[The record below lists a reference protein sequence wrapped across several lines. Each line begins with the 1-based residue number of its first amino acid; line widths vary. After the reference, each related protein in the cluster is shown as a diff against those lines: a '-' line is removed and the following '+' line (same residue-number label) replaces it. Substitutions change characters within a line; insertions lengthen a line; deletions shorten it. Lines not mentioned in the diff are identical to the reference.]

1 MSEAPRLLDRL
12 EENFTKDQ
20 PYTAFSRR
28 RLVYLNPFCER
39 ADLYNQ
45 AASHYYLDSSFAAF
59 HLYPHVFGLASGIFR
74 ELSASSQAQ
83 EAVIWYP
90 DGEAMF

>member
-1 MSEAPRLLDRL
+1 MAEPPRLLDRL

-20 PYTAFSRR
+20 LYTTFSRR
-28 RLVYLNPFCER
+28 KLVYLNPFCER

-45 AASHYYLDSSFAAF
+45 AASHYYLDSSFAAS

-74 ELSASSQAQ
+74 ELAASSHAQ
-83 EAVIWYP
+83 EVFIWY
-90 DGEAMF
+90 F

>member
-1 MSEAPRLLDRL
+1 MAEPPRLLDRL

-20 PYTAFSRR
+20 LYTAFSRQ
-28 RLVYLNPFCER
+28 RLVYLNPYCER

-45 AASHYYLDSSFAAF
+45 AASHYYLDSSFAAP

-74 ELSASSQAQ
+74 ELAASSQAQ
-83 EAVIWYP
+83 KVFIWY
-90 DGEAMF
+90 A